1 MALSLLES
9 ANLSQDQLAPGV
21 VEEMLTVSPM
31 LQRYPFIEIVGNSLA
46 INREDPDS
54 MGSVNFRAVDGV
66 WVASEAGFDQPTFN
80 LHTLGE
86 DCDVPN
92 LIQKTRSNLNN
103 QMSVQMAIKA
113 KLMAYKFEEQAI
125 YGDVDSSHGFDGWHK
140 LIDDGDATRQI
151 HMGSSTT
158 GAALTFAKLDE
169 LFDLIKG
176 GRPSAIVMSMAVR
189 RRFSQKAR
197 DVASYRTERD
207 DYGNYFGIW
216 NETPVIASEQLLQTE
231 TISGDAYALPTTGAC
246 STIFAIRFGEGDG
259 LCGIQ
264 NGGIVTEFWEHLETK
279 DASRTRIKWYCGQ
292 ALYST
297 LALARLDGVT
307 DAAMA

>member
-9 ANLSQDQLAPGV
+9 ANLSQDDLAPGV

-46 INREDPDS
+46 INREDTDN
-54 MGSVNFRAVDGV
+54 MGSVNFRPVDGV
-66 WVASEAGFDQPTFN
+66 WVASEAGFTQVSFN

-86 DCDVPN
+86 DCDVPT
-92 LIQKTRSNLNN
+92 LIQKTRSNLND

-125 YGDVDSSHGFDGWHK
+125 YGDVDTSHGFDGWHT
-140 LIDDGDATRQI
+140 LINDSERHI
-151 HMGSSTT
+151 HMGSGTT

-176 GRPSAIVMSMAVR
+176 GRPSAIVMSMEIR
-189 RRFSQKAR
+189 RRFSEKAR

-231 TISGDAYALPTTGAC
+231 TISGGAYALPTTGLC
-246 STIFAIRFGEGDG
+246 SSIFAVRFGEGDG

-264 NGGIVTEFWEHLETK
+264 NGGIVTEFFEKLETK

-292 ALYST
+292 ALYQT

-307 DAAMA
+307 NAAMA

>member
-9 ANLSQDQLAPGV
+9 ANLSQDKMAPGV

-31 LQRYPFIEIVGNSLA
+31 LQRFPFIEIVGNSLA
-46 INREDPDS
+46 INREDPDA

-92 LIQKTRSNLNN
+92 LIQKTRSNLND

-125 YGDVDSSHGFDGWHK
+125 YGDVDTSHGFDGWHA
-140 LIDDGDATRQI
+140 LVTSGQQI
-151 HMGSSTT
+151 HQGSSTT
-158 GAALTFAKLDE
+158 GAALTFVLLDE

-176 GRPSAIVMSMAVR
+176 GKPDVIVMSMAVR
-189 RRFSQKAR
+189 RRLSQKLR
-197 DVASYRTERD
+197 TVGSYTTDRD
-207 DYGNYFGIW
+207 DYGNYFVVW
-216 NETPVIASEQLLQTE
+216 NETPIIASEQLLQTE
-231 TISGDAYALPTTGAC
+231 TISGDSYALPTTGAC
-246 STIFAIRFGEGDG
+246 SSIFAIRFGEGDG

-264 NGGIVTEFWEHLETK
+264 NGGIVTEFFEKLETK

-292 ALYST
+292 ALYQT